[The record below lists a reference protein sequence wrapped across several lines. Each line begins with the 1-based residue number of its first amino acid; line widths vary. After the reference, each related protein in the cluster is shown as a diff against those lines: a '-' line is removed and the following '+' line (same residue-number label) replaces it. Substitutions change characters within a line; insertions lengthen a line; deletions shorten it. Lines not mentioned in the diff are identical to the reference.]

1 MADDNQTELT
11 KLTVELLSAY
21 LANNSIASDD
31 LPALIATTRA
41 SLSGASSEPAAP
53 TQEFVPAVGIR
64 KSLSSKDVIIS
75 LIDGKPYKTLKRHLA
90 SNGLTPDEYRARYN
104 LPSSYPLVAPSYSE
118 RRREVAAA
126 NGLGRAKSSPA
137 TTATPAAAAP
147 KTEPVKVKAKSVAA
161 TAPKAAS
168 AKAEPKSD
176 VAPKAKVAR
185 AKSTAAPKAPKAD
198 AAKSDAV
205 KADASTP
212 PTPASVADKGAAVT
226 KPRRKLKIVVGDEAK
241 SSAKAKPKA
250 KVAKDKTAA
259 APKAPRAK
267 KAADP
272 VVESTASA
280 TAPAKWDDKISV

>member
-41 SLSGASSEPAAP
+41 SLAGAASEPAAP
-53 TQEFVPAVGIR
+53 TEEFVPAVGIR

-75 LIDGKPYKTLKRHLA
+75 LIDGKPYKTLKRHLS

-126 NGLGRAKSSPA
+126 NGLGRAKSSLSDAAATSAPA
-137 TTATPAAAAP
+137 T
-147 KTEPVKVKAKSVAA
+147 KTKPVKAKAVSVAA
-161 TAPKAAS
+161 TAPKATP

-176 VAPKAKVAR
+176 AAPKAKVAR
-185 AKSTAAPKAPKAD
+185 AKSTAAPAAPKAD
-198 AAKSDAV
+198 AAKSAAV
-205 KADASTP
+205 KADATTP
-212 PTPASVADKGAAVT
+212 LTTASAADKGAAAT
-226 KPRRKLKIVVGDEAK
+226 KPRRKLKIVVGGEAK
-241 SSAKAKPKA
+241 PSEKAETKS
-250 KVAKDKTAA
+250 KVAKDTPAA
-259 APKAPRAK
+259 TPKPPRAK
-267 KAADP
+267 KTAASVAEP
-272 VVESTASA
+272 AAPA
-280 TAPAKWDDKISV
+280 TTPAKWDDKISV

>member
-41 SLSGASSEPAAP
+41 SLSGAASEPVAAAE
-53 TQEFVPAVGIR
+53 EFVPAVGIR

-126 NGLGRAKSSPA
+126 SGLGRAKSSPA
-137 TTATPAAAAP
+137 TTATPATAAP
-147 KTEPVKVKAKSVAA
+147 KTEPVKAKVESVAA
-161 TAPKAAS
+161 KAPKAAP

-176 VAPKAKVAR
+176 AAPKAKVAR
-185 AKSTAAPKAPKAD
+185 AKPTAAPKAPKAD
-198 AAKSDAV
+198 AAKSATV
-205 KADASTP
+205 KADATTQL
-212 PTPASVADKGAAVT
+212 TPASVADKGAAAT

-241 SSAKAKPKA
+241 SSGKAEPKA
-250 KVAKDKTAA
+250 KVAKDKIAA

-272 VVESTASA
+272 VVEPTAPA